1 MIKLN
6 GRLLYWSIFFIIIS
20 LFVAGHIGLF
30 AIHSGAFLHIALIGC
45 NTVFCFGYGYFQKE
59 IKKDFS
65 I

>member
-30 AIHSGAFLHIALIGC
+30 AIHSGAFLHISLIAC
-45 NTVFCFGYGYFQKE
+45 NTIFCFGYGYFNKE
-59 IKKDFS
+59 IKKDLS